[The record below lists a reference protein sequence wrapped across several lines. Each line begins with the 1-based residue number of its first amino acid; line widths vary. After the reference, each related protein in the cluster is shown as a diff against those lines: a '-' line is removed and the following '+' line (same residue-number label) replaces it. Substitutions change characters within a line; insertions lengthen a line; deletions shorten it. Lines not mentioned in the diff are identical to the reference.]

1 MEPLLE
7 VRDLGRRFGGL
18 QAVADLSFTVHPG
31 VIKAVIG
38 PNGAGK
44 TTLFNLISGF
54 AAPDA
59 GSVRFRGEEVRGLP
73 AHELAGRGMARTFQQ
88 IQLVPGMS
96 VLENVLTGR
105 HRHTRTGFPGG
116 MLRLPR
122 SVTEGRAAR
131 ERCLEILAFLGL
143 ADFADAEAASLAYG
157 QQRLVELARALAC
170 EPVLLLLDEPA
181 AGLNMRETE
190 DLAGTIG
197 RIHATGLTVLLV
209 EHDMGL
215 VMNIS
220 HEILVLGAGRR
231 IAEGEPRAIQR
242 NPDVIRIYLGEEDAE
257 GQDAGDTHDGGTTA
271 KP

>member
-1 MEPLLE
+1 MTPLLE

-18 QAVADLSFTVHPG
+18 QAVADLSFTVSAG
-31 VIKAVIG
+31 AIKAVIG

-44 TTLFNLISGF
+44 TTLFNLISGY
-54 AAPDA
+54 ALPDT

-105 HRHTRTGFPGG
+105 HRHTRAGFLAG
-116 MLRLPR
+116 MLRLPATVR
-122 SVTEGRAAR
+122 ESRAAR
-131 ERCLEILAFLGL
+131 ARCLETLSFLGL
-143 ADFADAEAASLAYG
+143 ADFADAEAVSLPYG
-157 QQRLVELARALAC
+157 QQRLVELARALVC
-170 EPVLLLLDEPA
+170 EPALLLLDEPA

-197 RIHATGLTVLLV
+197 RISATGLTILLV

-242 NPDVIRIYLGEEDAE
+242 NPDVIRIYLGEDDAE
-257 GQDAGDTHDGGTTA
+257 G
-271 KP
+271 P

>member
-18 QAVADLSFTVHPG
+18 QAVADLSFTVPAG

-44 TTLFNLISGF
+44 TTLFNLISGY
-54 AAPDA
+54 ALPDT

-96 VLENVLTGR
+96 VLDNVLTGR
-105 HRHTRTGFPGG
+105 HRHTRTGFFSG
-116 MLRLPR
+116 MLRLPGTVR
-122 SVTEGRAAR
+122 ESRAAR
-131 ERCLEILAFLGL
+131 VRCLETLAFLGL
-143 ADFADAEAASLAYG
+143 ADLADADAVRLAYG
-157 QQRLVELARALAC
+157 RQRLVELARALAC
-170 EPVLLLLDEPA
+170 DPALLLLDEPA

-190 DLAGTIG
+190 DLAGTIR
-197 RIHATGLTVLLV
+197 RISATGLTVLLV

-220 HEILVLGAGRR
+220 QEILVLGAGRR

-242 NPDVIRIYLGEEDAE
+242 NPDVIRIYLGEEE
-257 GQDAGDTHDGGTTA
+257 GEEKQ
-271 KP
+271 

>member
-1 MEPLLE
+1 MQPLLE
-7 VRDLGRRFGGL
+7 VHDLGRRFGGL
-18 QAVADLSFTVHPG
+18 QAVAELSFTVHAG

-44 TTLFNLISGF
+44 TTLFNLVSGY
-54 AAPDA
+54 ALPDT
-59 GSVRFRGEEVRGLP
+59 GSVRFRGEEVRGLL

-105 HRHTRTGFPGG
+105 HRHTRTGFLAG

-122 SVTEGRAAR
+122 TVHESRAAR
-131 ERCLEILAFLGL
+131 KRCLETLSFLSL
-143 ADFADAEAASLAYG
+143 ADLADAEAVSLPYG
-157 QQRLVELARALAC
+157 QQRLVELARALVC
-170 EPVLLLLDEPA
+170 EPSLLLLDEPA

-197 RIHATGLTVLLV
+197 RINATGLTVLLV

-231 IAEGEPRAIQR
+231 VAEGEPRAIQR
-242 NPDVIRIYLGEEDAE
+242 NQDVIRIYLGEEDAE
-257 GQDAGDTHDGGTTA
+257 ST
-271 KP
+271 

>member
-7 VRDLGRRFGGL
+7 VRGIGRRFGGL
-18 QAVADLSFTVHPG
+18 QAVADLSFAVPAG
-31 VIKAVIG
+31 IIKAVIG

-44 TTLFNLISGF
+44 TTLFNLVSGF
-54 AAPDA
+54 SLPDT
-59 GSVRFRGEEVRGLP
+59 GSIRFRGEEVRGLP

-105 HRHTRTGFPGG
+105 HRHTRAGFFAG
-116 MLRLPR
+116 MARLPGTVR
-122 SVTEGRAAR
+122 ESRAAR
-131 ERCLEILAFLGL
+131 ARCLETLAFLGL
-143 ADFADAEAASLAYG
+143 ADLAESEAARLAYG
-157 QQRLVELARALAC
+157 QQRLVELARALVC
-170 EPVLLLLDEPA
+170 EPSLLLLDEPA

-197 RIHATGLTVLLV
+197 RINATGLTILLV

-231 IAEGEPRAIQR
+231 VAEGEPRAIQR
-242 NPDVIRIYLGEEDAE
+242 NPEVIRIYLGEEDAE
-257 GQDAGDTHDGGTTA
+257 SPQ
-271 KP
+271 P

>member
-18 QAVADLSFTVHPG
+18 LAVAELSFTVNPG

-44 TTLFNLISGF
+44 TTLFNLVSGY
-54 AAPDA
+54 ALPDT

-73 AHELAGRGMARTFQQ
+73 AHVLAGRGMARTFQQ

-105 HRHTRTGFPGG
+105 HRHTRTGFLAG

-122 SVTEGRAAR
+122 TVRESRAAR
-131 ERCLEILAFLGL
+131 ERCLETLAFLGL
-143 ADFADAEAASLAYG
+143 GDFTDAEAVSLAYG
-157 QQRLVELARALAC
+157 QQRLVELARALVC
-170 EPVLLLLDEPA
+170 EPALLLLDEPA

-197 RIHATGLTVLLV
+197 RINATGLTVLLV

-220 HEILVLGAGRR
+220 HEILVLGSGRR
-231 IAEGEPRAIQR
+231 VAEGEPRAIQR
-242 NPDVIRIYLGEEDAE
+242 NPDVIKIYLGEEDAE
-257 GQDAGDTHDGGTTA
+257 S
-271 KP
+271 P